1 MDREEELE
9 EERSRLMR
17 LRSLLSKNDQAM
29 RFLDYG
35 CGPYAVI
42 PRRCVESLKYSSLL
56 LLNCSD
62 QRNGNLLS

>member
-17 LRSLLSKNDQAM
+17 LRSLLSKNDRAM
-29 RFLDYG
+29 WFLDYG

-42 PRRCVESLKYSSLL
+42 PRKGGGVLNLSSAHLCVF
-56 LLNCSD
+56 
-62 QRNGNLLS
+62 

>member
-17 LRSLLSKNDQAM
+17 LRSLLSKNDQVM

-42 PRRCVESLKYSSLL
+42 PRKGGGVLNLSSALL
-56 LLNCSD
+56 CFL
-62 QRNGNLLS
+62 

>member
-42 PRRCVESLKYSSLL
+42 PKKGGGVLNLSSTHL
-56 LLNCSD
+56 CFC
-62 QRNGNLLS
+62 

>member
-42 PRRCVESLKYSSLL
+42 PRKGGGVLNLSSTLL
-56 LLNCSD
+56 CCF
-62 QRNGNLLS
+62 